1 MAGAAS
7 VFVAIST
14 RVSRVLLPILFAAS
28 GAAAAGDFTALPGS
42 TLGFSASFQGEA
54 FDGQFGKF
62 TPQIRFD
69 PARLGDSRFNVSI
82 DVGTADTK
90 NEERDDGLRSPEFF
104 NVKKQPQAHYVAT
117 RFRSLG
123 GNRFVADGVLTLN
136 GISKPV
142 PLTFTWTAGAK
153 PVLTGQASLKRLDFS
168 VGTGEWTDTDL
179 LPNEVKVKT
188 HLILAPVAV
197 KAAPSNK

>member
-1 MAGAAS
+1 MM
-7 VFVAIST
+7 
-14 RVSRVLLPILFAAS
+14 SRVLLPFLLLAS
-28 GAAAAGDFTALPGS
+28 GAAAAGDFSALPGS

-69 PARLGDSRFNVSI
+69 PAKLGDSRFNVSI

-90 NEERDDGLRSPEFF
+90 NEERDDGLRSAEFF
-104 NVKKQPQAHYVAT
+104 NAKKQPQARYVASK
-117 RFRSLG
+117 FRALG

-136 GISKPV
+136 SISKPV
-142 PLTFTWTAGAK
+142 PLTFTWTPGAK
-153 PVLTGQASLKRLDFS
+153 PVLTGQASLKRLDFN

-179 LPNEVKVKT
+179 LPNEVTVKT
-188 HLILAPVAV
+188 RLMLAPVAV
-197 KAAPSNK
+197 KKK